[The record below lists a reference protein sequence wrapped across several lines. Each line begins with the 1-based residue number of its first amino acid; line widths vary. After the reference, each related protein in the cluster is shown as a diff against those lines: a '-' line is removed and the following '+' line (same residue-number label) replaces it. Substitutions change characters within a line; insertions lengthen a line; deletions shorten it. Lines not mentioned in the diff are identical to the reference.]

1 MEINDIAL
9 PVGISLKNRYY
20 LSEIYYIG
28 PMSIVYMGHDRHT
41 GNQVVIKEFCP
52 YKLSN
57 RDMDEKSIVCKSNAC
72 KAQFGQYLQGFQQEC
87 EIVKKVSRLTRPYEK

>member
-41 GNQVVIKEFCP
+41 GNQVVIKEFQP
-52 YKLSN
+52 GY
-57 RDMDEKSIVCKSNAC
+57 
-72 KAQFGQYLQGFQQEC
+72 G
-87 EIVKKVSRLTRPYEK
+87 

>member
-57 RDMDEKSIVCKSNAC
+57 RDKRAL
-72 KAQFGQYLQGFQQEC
+72 Y
-87 EIVKKVSRLTRPYEK
+87 VKVTHVRRSLDSTYRAFNRNVKL